1 MRAITYKRR
10 GPARTPPQAFKQ
22 PTDGSNALQ
31 QQRCVQ
37 SQGCIPARLVAWER
51 IPRWPAAVVLTLPP
65 LLVSSGVACLPQ
77 VGWEEVVAWRHTHHL
92 GCAGS
97 VIESVGQAANWR
109 SGTPAPLSALVN
121 LMLMRSRW
129 PCGRWR
135 RGDDAFGVGCVARKS
150 AVPTRRRQHSRAVL
164 SRIHAYDTRPAFQA
178 P

>member
-65 LLVSSGVACLPQ
+65 LLVSSHVCLKLD
-77 VGWEEVVAWRHTHHL
+77 GRRLWR
-92 GCAGS
+92 G
-97 VIESVGQAANWR
+97 
-109 SGTPAPLSALVN
+109 GTPTTSDAL
-121 LMLMRSRW
+121 
-129 PCGRWR
+129 GR
-135 RGDDAFGVGCVARKS
+135 
-150 AVPTRRRQHSRAVL
+150 
-164 SRIHAYDTRPAFQA
+164 
-178 P
+178 